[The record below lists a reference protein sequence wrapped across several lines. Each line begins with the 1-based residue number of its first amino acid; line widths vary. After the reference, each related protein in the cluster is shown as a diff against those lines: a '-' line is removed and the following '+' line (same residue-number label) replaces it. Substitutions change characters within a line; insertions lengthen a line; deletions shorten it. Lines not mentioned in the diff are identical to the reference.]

1 MNDIFRLSS
10 KNLHVVVVV
19 CDVRLLVQCNTAS
32 ETNIVDFMAVNL
44 RSVGQN

>member
-10 KNLHVVVVV
+10 KNVHVVVVISN
-19 CDVRLLVQCNTAS
+19 VRLLVGCTTAS
-32 ETNIVDFMAVNL
+32 ETNIVDFMAVNQ

>member
-10 KNLHVVVVV
+10 KNLHVVVV
-19 CDVRLLVQCNTAS
+19 CDVRLLVKCNTAS